1 MEQSIERNRTIMSKK
16 SILFDLDGTLT
27 DSGEGI
33 MNAATLALKHFGLN
47 VPDREQ
53 MRVFVGPPLKDTF
66 IRFGMDPKDTDEGI
80 EVFREYYTDKGIFE
94 NFPYPGIQQLLGD
107 LKAAGHKLYVATS
120 KPEYMANRVL
130 EHFDLAQYFDLICGA
145 TPDESRVEKS
155 EVIEYLLAQAEDV
168 HQTVMVGDTTFDV
181 IGAAAHGI
189 PAIGVAWGYG
199 KVSDMV
205 KAGAAAIA
213 NNTQELFELLQK

>member
-1 MEQSIERNRTIMSKK
+1 MSKK

-33 MNAATLALKHFGLN
+33 MNAATLALKHFGLE
-47 VPDREQ
+47 VPSRDE

-66 IRFGMDPKDTDEGI
+66 IKFGMDPKDTDEGI

-94 NFPYPGIQQLLGD
+94 NFPYPGIRELLRD
-107 LKAAGHKLYVATS
+107 LKAAGHQLYVATS
-120 KPEYMANRVL
+120 KPEYMAERVL
-130 EHFDLAQYFDLICGA
+130 NHFDLAQYFDLICGA

-155 EVIEYLLAQAEDV
+155 EVIDYLLAQAGNV
-168 HQTVMVGDTTFDV
+168 NQTIMVGDTTFDV

-199 KVSDMV
+199 KVADMID
-205 KAGAAAIA
+205 AGATAIA
-213 NNTQELFELLQK
+213 HTAQELFELLQK